1 MATVISAVTDKHGGC
16 WATCFRHNRNSSAES
31 ILRAG
36 VGQEGQTAG
45 SKIKF
50 NVRRVKK
57 PNGMLLGTQ
66 NDGMTI
72 AMWRTVQIGMAKPI
86 RS

>member
-1 MATVISAVTDKHGGC
+1 MATVISAVTNKHGGC
-16 WATCFRHNRNSSAES
+16 WATCFRHNRNNSAES

-36 VGQEGQTAG
+36 WTRRDRQQR

-66 NDGMTI
+66 KDGMTT